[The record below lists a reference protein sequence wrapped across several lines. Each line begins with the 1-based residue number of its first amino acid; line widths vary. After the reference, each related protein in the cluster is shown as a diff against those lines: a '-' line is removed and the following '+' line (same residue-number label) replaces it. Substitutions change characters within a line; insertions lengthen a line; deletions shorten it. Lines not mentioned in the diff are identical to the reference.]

1 MLPGPV
7 LLCKRADSTLVS
19 LVSIKSHLCEF
30 AFHTALKLP
39 SSDAQQVCP
48 GHSTCFVAQCCS
60 AKTGHNSLVSTQ
72 SHMCK
77 SASHTALKVPNSDAQ
92 QVCPGHSTCFLAQC
106 WFAETGHNSLGSI
119 QSHLCKSTFHTALQC
134 MGLLSHLSVF
144 RPVCTSSIHRCNC
157 RDTRLLS
164 GCCVGQQWLSGL
176 TFSLKKV
183 LHCVQL

>member
-1 MLPGPV
+1 MKVCLSNRSAFAQHGCTAVVPRTLNMLPGPV

-39 SSDAQQVCP
+39 S
-48 GHSTCFVAQCCS
+48 
-60 AKTGHNSLVSTQ
+60 
-72 SHMCK
+72 
-77 SASHTALKVPNSDAQ
+77 SDAQ